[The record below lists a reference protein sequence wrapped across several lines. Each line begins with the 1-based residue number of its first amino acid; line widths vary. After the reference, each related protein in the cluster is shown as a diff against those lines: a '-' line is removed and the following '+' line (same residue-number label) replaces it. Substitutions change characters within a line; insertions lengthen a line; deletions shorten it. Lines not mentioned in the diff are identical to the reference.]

1 MKGRGQMKG
10 LVVHRKIAVF
20 LEGMQC
26 GMNVAGLG
34 ENIVADF
41 YEEDNEVL
49 HSMKYHLSNYPW
61 FPWSTS

>member
-1 MKGRGQMKG
+1 MKG

-61 FPWSTS
+61 FP